1 MFEGQIAAKFANKFF
16 EKDVFKVVKSH
27 ALWGS
32 LIMAIPDFGFGVV
45 LFCIVLW
52 HMYSAICDKV
62 GISFSD
68 HFWQLVGVGVI
79 INIAVAFII
88 DFALTTLFFLEPFV
102 MYMQFYFSGKA
113 FVESVKK
120 L

>member
-32 LIMAIPDFGFGVV
+32 LLMAIPDFGFGGI
-45 LFCIVLW
+45 LFGIVLW

-68 HFWQLVGVGVI
+68 FFWKLVGLGMFV
-79 INIAVAFII
+79 NIAVAFIL
-88 DFALTTLFFLEPFV
+88 DFVLSALFFLEPFV

-113 FVESVKK
+113 FVESVKQ